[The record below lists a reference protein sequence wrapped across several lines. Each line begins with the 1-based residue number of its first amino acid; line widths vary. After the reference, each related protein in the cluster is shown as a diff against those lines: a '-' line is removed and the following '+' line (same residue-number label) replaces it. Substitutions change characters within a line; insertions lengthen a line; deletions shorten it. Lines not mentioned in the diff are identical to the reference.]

1 METKKINFRETI
13 KNLMIQKKIS
23 IAKLARDTDLNYGT
37 IFYFLQGKSEMTS
50 ANLEKLFDRLN
61 KIN

>member
-13 KNLMIQKKIS
+13 KKLMIQKKIS
-23 IAKLARDTDLNYGT
+23 IAKLARDADLNYGT
-37 IFYFLQGKSEMTS
+37 VFFFVRGKSEMTS
-50 ANLEKLFDRLN
+50 ANLEKLFDILN